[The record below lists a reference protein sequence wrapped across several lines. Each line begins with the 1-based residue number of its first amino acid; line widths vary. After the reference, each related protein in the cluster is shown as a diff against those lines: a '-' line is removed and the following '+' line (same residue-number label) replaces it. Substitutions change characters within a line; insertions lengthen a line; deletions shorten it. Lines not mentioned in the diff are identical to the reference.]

1 MHLSGSLDTVATNH
15 MAFNLDLLITNT
27 ATKIYHRRCICLMV
41 TFQWSHT
48 LEIVLFLLQA
58 PYQMSSRISS
68 LRVKEIDKLDD
79 GLYMLTNKM
88 ANNRK
93 MKDQMKDQ
101 FTSLAAS
108 NSEVVKLDN
117 CQIGQ

>member
-1 MHLSGSLDTVATNH
+1 M
-15 MAFNLDLLITNT
+15 
-27 ATKIYHRRCICLMV
+27 
-41 TFQWSHT
+41 
-48 LEIVLFLLQA
+48 
-58 PYQMSSRISS
+58 
-68 LRVKEIDKLDD
+68 KEIDKLDD

-93 MKDQMKDQ
+93 MKDQ